1 MHNFWLTVGL
11 VSLILWAGVLPA
23 VTGLWPW
30 FLFAA
35 LFSLTPLTY
44 VGGLQ
49 IVLLI
54 VSFIAIPA
62 GLM

>member
-11 VSLILWAGVLPA
+11 VSLILWAGILPA

-30 FLFAA
+30 FLLTAIFTM
-35 LFSLTPLTY
+35 TPLTY
-44 VGGLQ
+44 AGGLQ

-54 VSFIAIPA
+54 ISVVTIPA
-62 GLM
+62 GLL